1 MRDIDDPTVDAC
13 TSHSCARSVLTCFLV
28 SPLFVPFPCCCFSL
42 LLSVHTYV
50 PCHYV
55 FFVVEVTLVR
65 CHVRAAG
72 WEHSGGHTESR

>member
-1 MRDIDDPTVDAC
+1 MLDIDDPTVDAC

-55 FFVVEVTLVR
+55 FFVPTIPPYPFIDS
-65 CHVRAAG
+65 AAIRSLPRLG
-72 WEHSGGHTESR
+72 LAA